1 MQQDVTPCIVGDLH
15 QRDWNRVSTEYKS
28 ETLATEPDGPDMTG
42 ITNLGPRQAC
52 LQRVQSGTK

>member
-1 MQQDVTPCIVGDLH
+1 
-15 QRDWNRVSTEYKS
+15 
-28 ETLATEPDGPDMTG
+28 MTG